1 MASDGTGPFAA
12 AQPDIMP
19 RVLAGEQSL
28 TIFAKIIAGEIP
40 ADIVFQDD
48 HVTCFRDINPLAP
61 VHILIVPNKAI
72 ATANELADDDQA
84 LAGHMLLVARRLAKE
99 EGIAESGYRLII
111 NCNQDGNQEIYH
123 LHLHLMGGRHMGRM
137 VTRG

>member
-1 MASDGTGPFAA
+1 M
-12 AQPDIMP
+12 
-19 RVLAGEQSL
+19 
-28 TIFAKIIAGEIP
+28 TIFAKIIAGELP

-48 HVTCFRDINPLAP
+48 RVTCFRDINPVAP

-72 ATANELADDDQA
+72 PTVNDLTDEDEA
-84 LAGHMLLVARRLAKE
+84 LAGHMLLVARRLAKQ

-123 LHLHLMGGRHMGRM
+123 LHLHLVGGRHMGRM
-137 VTRG
+137 VSRP